1 MRQGSKKKQPR
12 VAHMETVRYAAGLK
26 FAVSMG
32 LNPDPVLALWVTF
45 LETTIPGNESAI
57 RPGAEKEGSEI

>member
-1 MRQGSKKKQPR
+1 
-12 VAHMETVRYAAGLK
+12 METVRYAAGLK